1 MGHPAKRYCMAC
13 SLVNLHNKNAS
24 NEALLVCEKSRPDC
38 ERQITSRDDFSIN
51 QNESSSSFGYERY
64 CSVYSLTG
72 MNTQCSVYSVVY
84 AKNKVRLCGL
94 GRKSNH
100 LIQVFYP

>member
-1 MGHPAKRYCMAC
+1 MGHPAKQYCMAC

-51 QNESSSSFGYERY
+51 QNESSSSFDYERY
-64 CSVYSLTG
+64 CSHS
-72 MNTQCSVYSVVY
+72 
-84 AKNKVRLCGL
+84 RLVNL
-94 GRKSNH
+94 
-100 LIQVFYP
+100 L

>member
-51 QNESSSSFGYERY
+51 QNESSSSFGYERN
-64 CSVYSLTG
+64 CSHSRLVNLL
-72 MNTQCSVYSVVY
+72 SVLIRLVV
-84 AKNKVRLCGL
+84 
-94 GRKSNH
+94 
-100 LIQVFYP
+100 QVMASSE